1 MLAPC
6 LALSLALA
14 QSGGPVQ
21 IALTPT
27 AQCVPAG
34 TVADVRLV
42 LSSNTPVSIGAVD
55 VLLAWNPAQLEYVQ
69 SFVTSPGWL
78 VGSFLPDPDGINL
91 TLTDGDGLFTLLAN
105 PFTPPALPPALN
117 AVTFRFKVLQS
128 GNLSVLASQGSFGK
142 TQVLGVTPGSVLTGG
157 LPAPV
162 VLGAASGPSN
172 QVQRLG
178 TPPNPPALLPAPAGG
193 PVVGQPWAPRI
204 DHTSFFPGALL
215 DLLAVTPLP
224 SPVDLPTAFGTIL
237 CDISNPILFFDS
249 PAGLPFSIPIPVNC
263 NLVGKT
269 ICSQGVST
277 DGLDVQLTNALDIT
291 FGTF

>member
-1 MLAPC
+1 MFALC
-6 LALSLALA
+6 LALALA
-14 QSGGPVQ
+14 QTSGPVDV
-21 IALTPT
+21 ALSPQV
-27 AQCVPAG
+27 QCVPAG
-34 TVADVRLV
+34 SVADVRLV

-55 VLLAWNPAQLEYVQ
+55 LLLSWNPAQLQYVQ

-91 TLTDGDGLFTLLAN
+91 TLTDGNGLFTLLAS
-105 PFTPPALPPALN
+105 PFSPPALPPAVN

-128 GNLSVLASQGSFGK
+128 GSLSVLPNLGAFGK
-142 TQVLGVTPGSVLTGG
+142 TQVLGVTPGSVLTGN

-162 VLGAASGPSN
+162 LLGAASGPGN

-178 TPPNPPALLPAPAGG
+178 TPPNPAALLPAPAGG
-193 PVVGQPWAPRI
+193 PLVGQPWNPRI
-204 DHTSFFPGALL
+204 DHTTFFPGALL

-237 CDISNPILFFDS
+237 CDISSPILFFDS
-249 PAGLPFSIPIPVNC
+249 PAGLPFAIPIPLNC

-269 ICSQGVST
+269 ICTQGVST